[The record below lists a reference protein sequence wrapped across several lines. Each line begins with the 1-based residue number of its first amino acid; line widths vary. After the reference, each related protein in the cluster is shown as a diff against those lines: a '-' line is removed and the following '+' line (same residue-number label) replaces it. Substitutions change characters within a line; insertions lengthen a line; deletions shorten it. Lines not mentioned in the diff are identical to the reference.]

1 MIFFQKKMPRGRPA
15 KSKRGHTT
23 SEELDP
29 KLPKRNRNLI
39 LKRLQNEK
47 RKKFEEKEL
56 KEDIEENKRNKGRP
70 SLRPEGPMN
79 ENEPKERRKDLN
91 KIMRKEEAKEQKMS
105 DKEEKRR
112 QADNIRWNNEREK
125 KKVHSLVKCRTE
137 MRALRPDSLRFDLDL
152 FSMVVEWRQECPIL
166 STSPC
171 LSSRS
176 GKTQQYERLQQ
187 LKSCFSSCPYVN
199 KTILTWAT
207 DLATKNYDL
216 FVARGLS
223 FRDPMDIPRVVVMRA
238 AEARIRKEVWSNTKR
253 KDVWGLKLDIAI
265 QVCKVRVKLFI
276 T

>member
-1 MIFFQKKMPRGRPA
+1 MPRGRPA

-79 ENEPKERRKDLN
+79 ENELKERRKDLN

-112 QADNIRWNNEREK
+112 QAANIRWNNEREK

-137 MRALRPDSLRFDLDL
+137 MRALRPDSLRSDLDL
-152 FSMVVEWRQECPIL
+152 FSMVVKWRQECPIL
-166 STSPC
+166 STSPASPVAVERH
-171 LSSRS
+171 SSIR
-176 GKTQQYERLQQ
+176 GY
-187 LKSCFSSCPYVN
+187 SS
-199 KTILTWAT
+199 
-207 DLATKNYDL
+207 
-216 FVARGLS
+216 
-223 FRDPMDIPRVVVMRA
+223 
-238 AEARIRKEVWSNTKR
+238 
-253 KDVWGLKLDIAI
+253 
-265 QVCKVRVKLFI
+265 
-276 T
+276 